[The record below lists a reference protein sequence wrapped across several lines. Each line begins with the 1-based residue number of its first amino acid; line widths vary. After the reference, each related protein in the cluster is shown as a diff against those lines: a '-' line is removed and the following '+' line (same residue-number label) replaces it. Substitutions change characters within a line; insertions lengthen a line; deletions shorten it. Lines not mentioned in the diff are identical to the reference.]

1 MSINVTV
8 SGTSVGVN
16 VSAGIGPAGFITAPG
31 TATNLFGT
39 LQFTPST
46 GITVST
52 TSGQFIIATYDTT
65 TIRNLSSV
73 MSVAGRTGTVTLTP
87 ADVGGLHAV
96 AVSGSYTSLNS
107 VPLTF
112 APAAHTHDA
121 AEVASGTLA
130 IGRIPTISYTAL
142 SNVPTTFAPAT
153 HTHDASSI
161 NAGTLAIGR
170 IPTGTSSSSV
180 CIGND
185 ARLSDA
191 RPISW
196 TSVPASAT
204 ATGTQGSVAYDTDYV
219 YVSVGTNS
227 WKRLTLAT
235 W

>member
-130 IGRIPTISYTAL
+130 IGRIPT
-142 SNVPTTFAPAT
+142 
-153 HTHDASSI
+153 
-161 NAGTLAIGR
+161 
-170 IPTGTSSSSV
+170 GTSSSSV